1 MGQYT
6 IVNST
11 SCLISKIVKSLDTTR
26 TTTTTLSADPD
37 LQFSMVAS
45 AKYWIRLA
53 VFFDTTAAADFKW
66 RHNGPASP
74 TIVRLLRRWIVPGG
88 TAEAGIAV
96 DTAFSAADLAV
107 LSAGINGGIVSLEGV
122 VTNGLNAGTF
132 SFSWAQNTSDAGN
145 TIVRAGST
153 LEYAKL

>member
-1 MGQYT
+1 MGQAT

-11 SCLISKIVKSLDTTR
+11 SCLYSKIAKSADTSR
-26 TTTTTLSADPD
+26 TATTTLSADPD
-37 LQFSMVAS
+37 LQFPMVAS

-74 TIVRLLRRWIVPGG
+74 TLVRLLRRWIIPGG

-96 DTAFSAADLAV
+96 DTAFSAADLSV
-107 LSAGINGGIVSLEGV
+107 VGTGTTGGTVTLEGV

-153 LEYAKL
+153 LEYMKL